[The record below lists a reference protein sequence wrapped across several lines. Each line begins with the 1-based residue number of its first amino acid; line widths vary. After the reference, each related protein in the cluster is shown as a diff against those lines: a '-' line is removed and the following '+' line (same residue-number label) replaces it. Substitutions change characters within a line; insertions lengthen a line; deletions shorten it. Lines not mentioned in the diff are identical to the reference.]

1 MNHILSIFPKNHLYS
16 ITFTNFFR
24 KNELMK
30 PKQFYQRR
38 LEELQAQL
46 KKLQQRKSSFAWL
59 RLGAII
65 AIIAGFYLLWSLGVI
80 YVIIAS
86 VLLLFIFTRLIY
98 ADLKNQSKIE
108 HTNHLIQINEDEL
121 KALAGD
127 YYDFDSGTEHIP
139 KEHPY
144 ANDLDIFGR
153 ASVFQYINRTTSEP
167 GSKQLAEYLKSPASI
182 NEISERQIAIKE
194 LSGKA
199 LWIQDLQANG
209 KKNKITFSTKNRLEN
224 WMKVPPV
231 FSDFKPWKWLRYILP
246 LIILS
251 VVTLYI
257 FNKVGDTIFYAALL
271 IFAVIAYQINKFV
284 APIHEQLSK
293 VADELS
299 TLSSSINAIEKEEF
313 QSRLLTKLQ
322 SAFLQQNKKA
332 SDDISGIKKILDRL
346 DIRYN
351 MFLSLPLNLL
361 LLWNLQQVLD
371 LEKWKKN
378 QQNNFN
384 SWFNTLADFETLNSF
399 GILLFNHPEWIFPTI
414 NSGYFSIEGT
424 EIGHPLIPEKKR
436 VNNFI
441 DIPNNSELMLVT
453 GSNMAGKSTY
463 LRSVGVNI
471 VLAMAGSPVCAQT
484 FSVSHVQVIS
494 SMRIT
499 DNLEESTSTFY
510 AELKKLKTI
519 IEKVNAGERVFI
531 LLDEILRGTNSLDR
545 HTGSKALIKQLI
557 NKKAAAV
564 IATHDLEL
572 ADLKEDFSKHI
583 LNYHFDVQVSNDELY
598 FDYRLKPGI
607 CNSLNASILMKK
619 IGIEL

>member
-1 MNHILSIFPKNHLYS
+1 
-16 ITFTNFFR
+16 
-24 KNELMK
+24 
-30 PKQFYQRR
+30 
-38 LEELQAQL
+38 
-46 KKLQQRKSSFAWL
+46 
-59 RLGAII
+59 
-65 AIIAGFYLLWSLGVI
+65 
-80 YVIIAS
+80 
-86 VLLLFIFTRLIY
+86 
-98 ADLKNQSKIE
+98 
-108 HTNHLIQINEDEL
+108 
-121 KALAGD
+121 
-127 YYDFDSGTEHIP
+127 
-139 KEHPY
+139 
-144 ANDLDIFGR
+144 
-153 ASVFQYINRTTSEP
+153 
-167 GSKQLAEYLKSPASI
+167 
-182 NEISERQIAIKE
+182 
-194 LSGKA
+194 
-199 LWIQDLQANG
+199 LQANG

-271 IFAVIAYQINKFV
+271 IFAVTAYQINKFV

-463 LRSVGVNI
+463 LRSVGVNV